1 MQHCAMA
8 RNIEIKARVHDLPA
22 LEVRVHA
29 VATAGPQ
36 SLTQD
41 DHFFPCPHGRLKL
54 RAFADGSAELIA
66 YIRPDAPGPKTST
79 YLRTPV
85 TDARALRATLL
96 AALGDGGRVRK
107 QRTVYWVGATRV
119 HLDRVDGLGDFM
131 ELEVVLRDDQTAAEG
146 DAVARDLLKVLQ
158 IADADLRA
166 GAYLD
171 LMNHLPVTPRS

>member
-1 MQHCAMA
+1 MQRCAMA

-22 LEVRVHA
+22 LEIRVRA
-29 VATAGPQ
+29 MASAGPQ
-36 SLTQD
+36 VLTQD

-66 YIRPDAPGPKTST
+66 YTRPDAP
-79 YLRTPV
+79 
-85 TDARALRATLL
+85 ALRATLL

-107 QRTVYWVGATRV
+107 RRTVYWVGATRV

-131 ELEVVLRDDQTAAEG
+131 ELEVVLHDEQTAADGE
-146 DAVARDLLKVLQ
+146 AVARDLLKGLQ
-158 IADADLRA
+158 IAETDLLA

-171 LMNHLPVTPRS
+171 LLNRPPVTPP